1 MASSQSIPA
10 LPEKKADIRNEASEN
25 WRKLE
30 TVRNLSLQETSSLKI
45 LPTRF
50 PIIMQVKLMPALG
63 IRGIV
68 PHQQRRHCGNAFPAG
83 LSLSRA

>member
-68 PHQQRRHCGNAFPAG
+68 DASAAKTLWQRFPCGPFA
-83 LSLSRA
+83 